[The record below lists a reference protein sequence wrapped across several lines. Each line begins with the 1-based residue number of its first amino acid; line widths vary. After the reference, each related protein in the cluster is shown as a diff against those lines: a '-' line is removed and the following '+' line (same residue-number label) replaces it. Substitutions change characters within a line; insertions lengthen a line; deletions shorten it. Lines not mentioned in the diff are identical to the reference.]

1 MFYRTTMSFVIYPTS
16 LYKFLKIAKE
26 QNVEKTVLDCGAGG
40 KRPPLALFYLHGFK
54 ATGIDIS
61 NKQIKLAKGFEE
73 VYEMELDIKEAD
85 MRDLPFS
92 DESFGC
98 VFTYNSSIHLT
109 KKDTEKSIKEM
120 LRVLKKDGLLY
131 INFIMNIEGRTE
143 LGEEKNP
150 GEFWMDI
157 EGEDV
162 IHSIYSD
169 NEPDIY
175 FKDTTIIFKEKRTFT
190 VNNGS
195 KHYTD
200 GYIEYIVKK

>member
-1 MFYRTTMSFVIYPTS
+1 MSFVIYPTS

-26 QNVEKTVLDCGAGG
+26 QNVEKTVLDCGAG
-40 KRPPLALFYLHGFK
+40 
-54 ATGIDIS
+54 
-61 NKQIKLAKGFEE
+61 
-73 VYEMELDIKEAD
+73 
-85 MRDLPFS
+85 
-92 DESFGC
+92 
-98 VFTYNSSIHLT
+98 
-109 KKDTEKSIKEM
+109 EKSIKEM

-131 INFIMNIEGRTE
+131 INFILNIEGRTN
-143 LGEEKNP
+143 LGEEKDP

-169 NEPDIY
+169 NEPDSY

-200 GYIEYIVKK
+200 GYIEYIIKK